1 MKRRIGTIRNLL
13 HILCALAVFAIG
25 FAHKSPVLASQIPAS
40 ELAAYALPDGTIPFI
55 CDSAL
60 DDEAGGKKHV
70 HDHGCEACRISAG
83 SMLVVPPSVG
93 GPQVRISGTERL
105 PAYREAF
112 YRQLFPPNASPRA
125 PPLSGISV

>member
-1 MKRRIGTIRNLL
+1 MKRRNGTIRNLL

-25 FAHKSPVLASQIPAS
+25 FAHKNPVLSSQIPAS
-40 ELAAYALPDGTIPFI
+40 ELAAYQLPDGSIPFI

-60 DDEAGGKKHV
+60 GDETGGKKHV

-83 SMLVVPPSVG
+83 TMLVVPPSVG
-93 GPQVRISGTERL
+93 GPQVCVSGSERL

-112 YRQLFPPNASPRA
+112 YRQLFPPNTAPRA
-125 PPLSGISV
+125 PPFTGTPV